1 MIAFALDHQLIFEPS
16 LCLAGYLMLELREA
30 ETFFRR
36 ALAIMKNHVLSS
48 DHVCV
53 DSFDRKARDRYDK
66 MVTFGYEK
74 I

>member
-1 MIAFALDHQLIFEPS
+1 
-16 LCLAGYLMLELREA
+16 MLELREA